1 MGNVQRQ
8 RGNIV
13 LYKEKRD
20 NREYIRID
28 YAGNK
33 EIHEL
38 LTQDTGIE
46 TFGYGSAYITA
57 ATFRLPDFYDRYSP
71 HAYIDTAGFMS
82 DTPNLKGNTHCRKD
96 TWNCWNKSVIAPRP

>member
-1 MGNVQRQ
+1 MNIISNNMGNVQRQ

-57 ATFRLPDFYDRYSP
+57 ATFRLPDLS
-71 HAYIDTAGFMS
+71 ITAGFMS